1 MSEDWQAIADEVAEA
16 LGDVGHSATLLRKGG
31 RDPESP
37 EWEPEYLPDQEI
49 PVRLLGDTVSLGL
62 INGSTIQ
69 ASDRREVMAA
79 EGTTPTPADRMRIG
93 STEYAIMR
101 AEPYAPGG
109 VPLFFDLILRA

>member
-1 MSEDWQAIADEVAEA
+1 MEDWTSIAAEVASA

-31 RDPESP
+31 WTGEEWDPQP
-37 EWEPEYLPDQEI
+37 LPDQEI
-49 PVRLLGDTVSLGL
+49 PVHLLGDTMALGL

-69 ASDRREVMAA
+69 AGDRREMMAA
-79 EGTTPTPADRMRIG
+79 EGTTPTPADRLRIG
-93 STEYAIMR
+93 GTEYAIIR